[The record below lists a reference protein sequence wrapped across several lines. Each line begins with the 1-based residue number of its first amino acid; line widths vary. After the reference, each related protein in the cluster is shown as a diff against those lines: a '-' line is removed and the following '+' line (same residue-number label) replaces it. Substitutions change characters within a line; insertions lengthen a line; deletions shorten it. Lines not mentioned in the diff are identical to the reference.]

1 MWLEEA
7 LCVFTCLT
15 AIKTSVAKSFC
26 SYLQQIHQV
35 KKKNH
40 TPVLDNTIKLPYLR
54 TTLGTQKQKGKKR
67 YPI

>member
-1 MWLEEA
+1 MWLEVA
-7 LCVFTCLT
+7 LRVFTRLT
-15 AIKTSVAKSFC
+15 AIKTSVAKS
-26 SYLQQIHQV
+26 SSSQ
-35 KKKNH
+35 KKTH